1 MQVKSLKRSTVEA
14 RDLILEIGTEEMP
27 SAALNMAIEQLEKNA
42 AKLFE
47 SNRLSFLETKVYG
60 TPRRLILN
68 VIDLQPRQQEKVKEI
83 KGPPVKAAFTE
94 DKTAT
99 AAAEGFANAQGVK
112 VADLKIREILGG
124 TYVYAIKK
132 EKGEETSKIL
142 SKILP
147 ELIMSI
153 SFTRPMRWQGDNIR
167 FARPIRWLLAIY
179 GEKVVRFSLGNLKS
193 GNLTWGHR
201 FLAKNPIEVKNCK
214 EYFSLTE
221 KAKVI
226 VDQKRREKIIK
237 DGIKR
242 LLKNEEEVIIN
253 PKTFAEVINLT
264 ESPHVIRGTFS
275 SDYLKLPR
283 GVLTTAMESHQRYF
297 PIEDVHGK
305 LKAGFFV
312 VHNGDPA
319 HDEIIRKG
327 HERVLRARLADAKFF
342 FEEDRKKPLIQRVEE
357 LKGVIFQ
364 ERLGTVYDKIKRVE
378 KLAEFL
384 AEKLKVEE
392 SIKKYV
398 KRAAYLSK
406 ADLVTETV
414 VEFPDLQGVMGREYA
429 LLSGEDKV
437 VCEGIYEHYLPRYS
451 DGVLPK
457 TCVGSIVSIADKI
470 DTIVGCFSVGL
481 LPTGSEDPYA
491 LRRQAQG
498 IINIILERKLNLSL
512 IELFKFAL
520 KEYEKENVEFYRDK
534 ECILKE
540 LEVFFLGRL
549 KQQFLK
555 AGFQYDVVDSVL
567 TSGLNDLAVL
577 GEKVK
582 IISKYRE
589 KSLIKDLFT
598 AFVRCKNLSKA
609 NLGIAVD
616 ENLFEQEEEGT
627 LFWTTLQSEEAMRK
641 AFKDDDY
648 EKVMKILADLRP
660 VVDKFFDEVLVMAKE
675 EELQNNRI
683 KLLNKCVRV
692 FESVADFS
700 KLAIAA
706 G

>member
-1 MQVKSLKRSTVEA
+1 MGVK
-14 RDLILEIGTEEMP
+14 DLILEIGTEEMP
-27 SAALNMAIEQLEKNA
+27 SMALNIGIEQLKKNA
-42 AKLFE
+42 VKLFE
-47 SNRLSFLETKVYG
+47 ANRLLFSEIKVHG

-68 VIDLQPRQQEKVKEI
+68 VIDLQVRQQEKVKEI
-83 KGPPVKAAFTE
+83 KGPPAKVAFTD

-99 AAAEGFANAQGVK
+99 AAAEGFASVQGVK

-124 TYVYAIKK
+124 TYVYAIKR

-201 FLAKNPIEVKNCK
+201 FLAKNPIEVKSCK
-214 EYFSLTE
+214 EYFSLME

-226 VDQKRREKIIK
+226 VDQKKREKIIK

-242 LLKNEEEVIIN
+242 FLKNEEEVVVN
-253 PKTFAEVINLT
+253 PKTFAEVINLI
-264 ESPHVIRGTFS
+264 ESPHVVRGAFS
-275 SDYLKLPR
+275 SDYLTLPR
-283 GVLTTAMESHQRYF
+283 EVLTTAMESHQRYF

-305 LKAGFFV
+305 LKPGFFV
-312 VHNGDPA
+312 VHNGDPDY
-319 HDEIIRKG
+319 DEIIRKG
-327 HERVLRARLADAKFF
+327 HERVLKARLADAKFF
-342 FEEDRKKPLIQRVEE
+342 FEEDQKKPLIQRVEE
-357 LKGVIFQ
+357 LKGIIFQ
-364 ERLGTVYDKIKRVE
+364 ERLGTVYSKIKRVE

-392 SIKKYV
+392 SIKKYA
-398 KRAAYLSK
+398 KRAVYLSK
-406 ADLVTETV
+406 ADLVTEMV

-437 VCEGIYEHYLPRYS
+437 VSEGIYEHYLPCRS
-451 DGVLPK
+451 DGILPK
-457 TCVGSIVSIADKI
+457 TCVGSIVSIVDKI

-512 IELFKFAL
+512 IGLFKFAL

-549 KQQFLK
+549 RQQFLK
-555 AGFQYDVVDSVL
+555 AGFQYDIVDSVL
-567 TSGLNDLAVL
+567 ALGLNNLAVL
-577 GEKVK
+577 REKVK

-589 KSLIKDLFT
+589 ESLIKDLFT
-598 AFVRCKNLSKA
+598 AFVRCKNLSKL

-627 LFWTTLQSEEAMRK
+627 LFWTVLQSEKAMRK

-660 VVDKFFDEVLVMAKE
+660 VVDKFFDEVLVMTKE